1 MRQRWVQNFPEG
13 PCSPCC
19 SQSDC
24 QSLTS
29 AVCCRLVWEPHGGAW
44 LGGWRCVCHT
54 GSPSSPLSALI
65 HCCNAGRAA
74 AAAAIHREN
83 TRILPWKLPVCINT
97 GRWCS
102 DKHVR
107 CIYSPPLL
115 AVLLK
120 GDHFDHILCPWCVR
134 YEPNGDLTN
143 ERLLGMQEGPCNH
156 QETKKRLENV
166 IGVVINCRSW
176 EFSLCSVI

>member
-54 GSPSSPLSALI
+54 GSPCSPLSALI

-74 AAAAIHREN
+74 AAIYQEN
-83 TRILPWKLPVCINT
+83 THILLWKLPVWINT
-97 GRWCS
+97 GRRCS

-107 CIYSPPLL
+107 WFYSFPPP
-115 AVLLK
+115 AVTAK
-120 GDHFDHILCPWCVR
+120 GDHFDHILSPCRVKQ
-134 YEPNGDLTN
+134 EPDGDLTN
-143 ERLLGMQEGPCNH
+143 ERLTGMQKGPCKH
-156 QETKKRLENV
+156 HETKKRLENV
-166 IGVVINCRSW
+166 IGVMVNCRSW
-176 EFSLCSVI
+176 EYSLCSPI